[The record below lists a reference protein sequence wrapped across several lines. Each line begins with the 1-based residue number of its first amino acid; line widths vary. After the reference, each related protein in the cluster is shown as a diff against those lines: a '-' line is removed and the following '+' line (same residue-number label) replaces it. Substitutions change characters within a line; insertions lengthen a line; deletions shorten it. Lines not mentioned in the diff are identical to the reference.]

1 MLDLAGWLFT
11 HTHTHTHTNKSSKN
25 KKTKTTSPGYP
36 ALAGRLFPSPGKP
49 WVTKTVSNKAQ
60 I

>member
-11 HTHTHTHTNKSSKN
+11 HTHTHTHTHTQIKAQKI

-49 WVTKTVSNKAQ
+49 
-60 I
+60 